1 MAWLLGAAGST
12 ILAMVTGVAEGVG
25 GILLGEGGGETRES
39 SSPTAIP
46 TGDPIKITKI
56 TTVPRSIDGTWVHPE
71 SLDDQAVAKIN
82 REIEEFEKSTYE
94 IMRSH
99 GAVETGTSSVEL
111 ELEGNRPTPVRIT
124 DIAIDARCREPL
136 TGTLFYNPPQGEA
149 ETVQIGYDLDRDTVF
164 AQKSTMVEGEP
175 FPRLIGNYFA
185 EQKYT
190 LKQGEQV
197 TFRLTALSRR
207 QYCEYA
213 FELHYIADGKPGSR
227 RVDDGGKPFRVS
239 ALVGKDG
246 IPDCAVYQRHFT
258 STERVWS
265 KASRA
270 QCWEEA

>member
-1 MAWLLGAAGST
+1 MLVARRRTASRRRQKKRGGQGGPSRKKLMAWLLGAAGST

-124 DIAIDARCREPL
+124 DIASPAERLARLR
-136 TGTLFYNPPQGEA
+136 
-149 ETVQIGYDLDRDTVF
+149 
-164 AQKSTMVEGEP
+164 
-175 FPRLIGNYFA
+175 
-185 EQKYT
+185 
-190 LKQGEQV
+190 
-197 TFRLTALSRR
+197 
-207 QYCEYA
+207 
-213 FELHYIADGKPGSR
+213 
-227 RVDDGGKPFRVS
+227 
-239 ALVGKDG
+239 
-246 IPDCAVYQRHFT
+246 
-258 STERVWS
+258 
-265 KASRA
+265 
-270 QCWEEA
+270 